1 MCVCVFVVESR
12 ICVIDATSCIPN
24 VSYFLFKSCFEQ
36 PKQTIKFCGYK
47 RRMKRRTNL
56 TKYQIFMFE
65 MPMYIIKCDLYYSC
79 CTAFFFSYSFSVY
92 LLFNFSRWSRSVALG
107 FWAFEEAILFGTTME
122 NFGAQRAQI
131 LHSFLLAIDG
141 VRHWKALELFVY
153 KIDPWIKLS
162 TFIYAC
168 LQHE

>member
-79 CTAFFFSYSFSVY
+79 CTAFFF
-92 LLFNFSRWSRSVALG
+92 LLFILGVLG
-107 FWAFEEAILFGTTME
+107 FQLFEMKSFRSLRFLGLWRSHSFWNNNGKFRRTK
-122 NFGAQRAQI
+122 GKI